1 MKLTLHRIVL
11 FLLIKVSPKLFRRYY
26 AEYHYTHNKY
36 LRHKKVE
43 SVNSHLKKLMKNKEF
58 RKAYKEELKS
68 LNPIVKKL
76 LKDRKIATQN
86 RINKK

>member
-11 FLLIKVSPKLFRRYY
+11 FLLIKVSPKLFKRYY
-26 AEYHYTHNKY
+26 AEYHYSYEKY
-36 LRHKKVE
+36 LRHRKIE
-43 SVNSHLKKLMKNKEF
+43 SVNEHLKELMKNKEF

-68 LNPIVKKL
+68 LHPIAKKL